1 MHEVTMSA
9 AIAWALANQ
18 ALIATVLF
26 AVSEALGA
34 NPKVKSNGILSLI
47 LIQAQN
53 ALKAKG
59 AKDITP

>member
-1 MHEVTMSA
+1 MSIA
-9 AIAWALANQ
+9 AIIAWATANQ

-34 NPKVKSNGILSLI
+34 NPKVKANGVLSLI

>member
-1 MHEVTMSA
+1 MSA
-9 AIAWALANQ
+9 LIAWALANQ
-18 ALIATVLF
+18 TLIATVLF

-34 NPKVKSNGILSLI
+34 NPKVKANGVLSLI

-53 ALKAKG
+53 VLKAKG

>member
-1 MHEVTMSA
+1 MSA
-9 AIAWALANQ
+9 LIAWAIANQ

-26 AVSEALGA
+26 AISEALGA
-34 NPKVKSNGILSLI
+34 NPKVKANGLLSLI

-59 AKDITP
+59 AKDLTP

>member
-1 MHEVTMSA
+1 MSA
-9 AIAWALANQ
+9 LVAWCLANQ

-47 LIQAQN
+47 LLQVQGQ
-53 ALKAKG
+53 LKAKG
-59 AKDITP
+59 GKDLTP

>member
-1 MHEVTMSA
+1 MSVL
-9 AIAWALANQ
+9 IAWAIANQ

-47 LIQAQN
+47 LLQVQGQ
-53 ALKAKG
+53 LKAKG
-59 AKDITP
+59 GKDLTP

>member
-1 MHEVTMSA
+1 MGLV
-9 AIAWALANQ
+9 Q
-18 ALIATVLF
+18 AREET
-26 AVSEALGA
+26 GA

-47 LIQAQN
+47 LLQAQN

>member
-1 MHEVTMSA
+1 MSA
-9 AIAWALANQ
+9 LIAWAIANQ

-47 LIQAQN
+47 LLQAQ
-53 ALKAKG
+53 AVLKKKG
-59 AKDITP
+59 ATDITP

>member
-1 MHEVTMSA
+1 MTIA
-9 AIAWALANQ
+9 AIIAWANANQ

-34 NPKVKSNGILSLI
+34 NPKVKANGILSLI

>member
-1 MHEVTMSA
+1 MSIA
-9 AIAWALANQ
+9 AIIAWVTANQ

-34 NPKVKSNGILSLI
+34 NPKVKANGILSLI

>member
-1 MHEVTMSA
+1 MSA
-9 AIAWALANQ
+9 LAAWALANQ

-47 LIQAQN
+47 LIQAQS
-53 ALKAKG
+53 ALKKKG
-59 AKDITP
+59 AQDLTP